1 MKRSGPRTLKRRRIS
16 CYGTIVPGV
25 SFGARD
31 RRATASVAVQF
42 FVNGAIFASFIP
54 RLPEIR
60 DRIGV
65 STGVL
70 GALMTT
76 ALIIGLAGSL
86 ASARI
91 LDRFGTRVSLIGGAC
106 LLVLTLPLIGF
117 ATTPVVFVIALG
129 FMAALDVIVDVS
141 MNLQGSWLS
150 ARRHAPIMNRLH
162 GLWSLGTVVGGLAA
176 ARLTASDVSLQVHLV
191 GVSMVLSL
199 ALIFISRGLLRTDEH
214 AEGKP
219 IGSSGIAGTSRLPLL
234 LLAVAGALAISV
246 ELVSNDWAAFR
257 LRDDFDTSAGFAG
270 LGFVAFT
277 LGMTAGRF
285 SGDALQV
292 RLGHDRL
299 ARISVLAATAG
310 LTGAALLPDKYA
322 VLASYVMAGAGVSTF
337 FPKLYDDAAQ
347 LPGKRGAGL
356 AALTAGSRVTGLLV
370 PAVVGGLAATS
381 LSVGTA
387 TGIVVIPSALAFA
400 VLIFCVPGQ
409 QR

>member
-1 MKRSGPRTLKRRRIS
+1 
-16 CYGTIVPGV
+16 
-25 SFGARD
+25 
-31 RRATASVAVQF
+31 VQF

-76 ALIIGLAGSL
+76 ALVIGLAGSL

-234 LLAVAGALAISV
+234 LLALAGALAISV

-257 LRDDFDTSAGFAG
+257 LRDDFETSAGFAG

-310 LTGAALLPDKYA
+310 LTGAALLPDRYA
-322 VLASYVMAGAGVSTF
+322 VLASYVVAGAGVSTF

-400 VLIFCVPGQ
+400 VLIFYVPGQ